1 MGQPVAYVPSGVP
14 QPGNDQSW
22 VAWLPAALFIPV
34 SIPIPATGSGPWH
47 PYLPGLTP
55 SLPCRHPCADGRPRP
70 ASFCIPLAAV
80 SSRCSPSLRITPVN
94 GGHCRGVRLSLEPR
108 GESSLGGWRGFK
120 LRPGRGIR
128 AKGAEWGISWPQGH
142 HEKYQGVSNEAS
154 WTSQA
159 GAWISRIYQ
168 GGLWDDIQHYVFN
181 GFLLINATRRKKFTH
196 VFIP

>member
-34 SIPIPATGSGPWH
+34 SIPIPATGSWPWH
-47 PYLPGLTP
+47 PYLPP

-120 LRPGRGIR
+120 RWPGRGIR
-128 AKGAEWGISWPQGH
+128 AKGVPRGRKGIMKNIKVYRMRLGGH
-142 HEKYQGVSNEAS
+142 LKRGLGYQGFIKVACGM
-154 WTSQA
+154 T
-159 GAWISRIYQ
+159 
-168 GGLWDDIQHYVFN
+168 FN
-181 GFLLINATRRKKFTH
+181 IMFLMGFY
-196 VFIP
+196 